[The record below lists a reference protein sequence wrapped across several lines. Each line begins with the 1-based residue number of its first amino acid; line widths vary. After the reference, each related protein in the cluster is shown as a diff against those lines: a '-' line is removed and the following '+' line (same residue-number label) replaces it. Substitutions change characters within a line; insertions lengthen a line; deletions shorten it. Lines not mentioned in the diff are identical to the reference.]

1 MLFRSYVS
9 VKGVGRLVQVYS
21 TSDRAAEIFV
31 LVIVISSLGFI
42 GVVLVRRIEAFVAPW
57 SAAR

>member
-1 MLFRSYVS
+1 MVLPLYDDNPS
-9 VKGVGRLVQVYS
+9 GRVPFLTILVIAVNVL
-21 TSDRAAEIFV
+21 IFV